1 MNDALTRLPSEPSAF
16 ARGSLTFRPTL
27 TRNLWN
33 GLMTGL
39 VALAAI
45 VAVLPLVMVLAY
57 VLIKGGQLISLKL
70 FTELPPA
77 PGMGSDGGIGNAILG
92 TLLVTGIAACLAI
105 PTGVGGGIYLAEFSQ
120 GGRFAKA
127 LKQFVRFGTN
137 VLSGVPSIICG
148 VFIYALIVKTRV
160 VFGQSYSGL
169 AGGMALAIL
178 MLPTIIKTT
187 DEGLKLVPD
196 ELRWGAIGVGASKFT
211 TVIRIT
217 LPAAFTPIAT
227 GVVLGIARAAGETA
241 PLIFTALF
249 SSYWPWPETILNGET
264 SLLERLSILKDPL
277 LNPVASMSVLIYNFA
292 TTPYPE
298 LQSLAWAASFILVI
312 MILGANLLARWL
324 GRLAAR

>member
-1 MNDALTRLPSEPSAF
+1 MDNTHNNLQPQAGAF
-16 ARGSLTFRPTL
+16 ERRNLTFDARL

-33 GLMTGL
+33 TLMTGL

-57 VLIKGGQLISLKL
+57 VLVKGGQLISVKL

-77 PGMGSDGGIGNAILG
+77 PGMGNVGGIGNAILG
-92 TLLVTGIAACLAI
+92 TFLVTTIAACLAI
-105 PTGVGGGIYLAEFSQ
+105 PVGVGGGIYLAEFSQ

-187 DEGLKLVPD
+187 DEGLKLVHD

-249 SSYWPWPETILNGET
+249 SSYWPWPDTILSSDT
-264 SLLERLSILKDPL
+264 SLLDRLAMVKDPL
-277 LNPVASMSVLIYNFA
+277 LNPIASLSVLIYNFA

-312 MILGANLLARWL
+312 MILGANLIARWL
-324 GRLAAR
+324 ARFAAR

>member
-1 MNDALTRLPSEPSAF
+1 
-16 ARGSLTFRPTL
+16 
-27 TRNLWN
+27 
-33 GLMTGL
+33 MTGL
-39 VALAAI
+39 VAIAAT

-57 VLIKGGQLISLKL
+57 VLIKGGQLISLSL
-70 FTELPPA
+70 FTELPPSA
-77 PGMGSDGGIGNAILG
+77 GLSGGGIGNAVIG
-92 TLLVTGIAACLAI
+92 TILVTGIAAALAI

-120 GGRFAKA
+120 GGAFANA
-127 LKQFVRFGTN
+127 LKKFVRFGTN

-160 VFGQSYSGL
+160 LFGHSFSGL

-211 TVIRIT
+211 TVIRVT

-241 PLIFTALF
+241 PLIFTATF
-249 SSYWPWPETILNGET
+249 SNDWPWPNTIISGDT
-264 SLLERLSILKDPL
+264 SLLERLTMLMDPL
-277 LNPVASMSVLIYNFA
+277 LNPVASMSVLIYNFS

-298 LQSLAWAASFILVI
+298 LTSMAWAASFILVI

-324 GRLAAR
+324 GRFAAR